1 MYIQGNIVKVED
13 GIGIIV
19 LDDGREVL
27 IDPANVTKVA
37 GFRWWAAKS
46 ATGKHEY
53 ILGYIDG
60 VSKRLVHF
68 LYGEHLKGSHIRH
81 INGNDL
87 DCRRVNVAL
96 PADTVCHDEDG
107 PYIAVYHCG
116 NTLRARVSEEDVER
130 LQQYNGRWSATPSGY
145 IFTGSKANGNKG
157 PLYLHR
163 FILDVSDRRIVDHID
178 GDKLNCRRENLRAV
192 TTKESAANRPTLFA
206 TPGKY
211 AKKKN
216 PFYSERDTKP
226 TKISKR
232 RKNSEI
238 IVNGDLAYIQLTQGQ
253 QAVIDAEDV
262 DATRSRKW
270 YATWNVDKHAYYATS
285 TLNGKTIYLH
295 RIVMGVLDH
304 DRSII
309 VDHING
315 NTLDCRKSNLRLTTM
330 SENMQNRTSGANR
343 NSKTGLR
350 NVFYHK
356 ATNRLEVKVM
366 VKGKGYY
373 GGYFPNT
380 EEGRQAAAAKAQE
393 LRREL
398 HTHSGD

>member
-1 MYIQGNIVKVED
+1 MGRAQNNVVWSNEKT
-13 GIGIIV
+13 GIIE
-19 LDDGREVL
+19 LADDREVL
-27 IDPANVTKVA
+27 IDIDDVSKVI
-37 GFRWWAAKS
+37 GRRWWASES
-46 ATGKHEY
+46 ATGRHEY
-53 ILGYIDG
+53 VVGYIDG
-60 VSKRLVHF
+60 RVVRLIHF

-87 DCRRVNVAL
+87 DFRRINIAL
-96 PADTVCHDEDG
+96 PADTICHDEDG

-116 NTLRARVSEEDVER
+116 DTLRARVSEEDVER

-145 IFTGSKANGNKG
+145 IFTRSKANGNKK

-163 FILDVSDRRIVDHID
+163 FILDVSDSQIVDHID

-211 AKKKN
+211 VKKKN
-216 PFYSERDTKP
+216 PFYVNHIKP
-226 TKISKR
+226 EPCLKNTSR
-232 RKNSEI
+232 RRGSSEI
-238 IVNGDLAYIQLTQGQ
+238 IVKGDIAYIELTQGQ
-253 QAVIDAEDV
+253 QAVIDSNDLPLVRSYLWLAAWNEDKQ
-262 DATRSRKW
+262 D
-270 YATWNVDKHAYYATS
+270 YYAR
-285 TLNGKTIYLH
+285 NNAKVYLH
-295 RIVMGVLDH
+295 RLVMDVHGH
-304 DRSII
+304 DILI
-309 VDHING
+309 DHING
-315 NTLDCRKSNLRLTTM
+315 NTLDCRRSNLRLVTP
-330 SENMQNRTSGANR
+330 SENMQNRTNGANR